1 MIVTPETYLVK
12 AFKKDGSFDYRSI
25 QLPIKDETVQLY
37 PDKRYN
43 SEEEV
48 KSRVASLCYENGYNS
63 YILEGR
69 LKYTFVNEKN

>member
-25 QLPIKDETVQLY
+25 QLPIKDDYAQLY
-37 PDKRYN
+37 PDKSYN
-43 SEEEV
+43 TDEEV
-48 KSRVASLCYENGYNS
+48 KSKVASLCYKNGYNS

-69 LKYTFVNEKN
+69 LKYSFVNEKN